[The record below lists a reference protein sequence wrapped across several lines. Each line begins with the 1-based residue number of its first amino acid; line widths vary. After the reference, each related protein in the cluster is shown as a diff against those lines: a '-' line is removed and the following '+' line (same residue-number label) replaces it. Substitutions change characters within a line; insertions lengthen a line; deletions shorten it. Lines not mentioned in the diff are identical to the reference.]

1 MDQQQKEEQVMQKIR
16 YGVAMSLD
24 GYIAGPN
31 GEADWIVIEP
41 EFDFAGLWAQFDT
54 LLMGRRTYEAAVA
67 RLGES
72 SMHGMKTVVVS
83 RTMRQKD
90 NPRITIVPEL
100 ERDSIKTIRA
110 QSSKDIWLFGG
121 GDLFRQVLAL
131 KEVDTI
137 EVSVIPVLLGGGLP
151 LLPPPAQQTK
161 LKLTNY
167 KAYPSGRVQLVYEV
181 L

>member
-1 MDQQQKEEQVMQKIR
+1 MKKIR

-41 EFDFAGLWAQFDT
+41 EFDFAELWAQFDT
-54 LLMGRRTYEAAVA
+54 LLMGRRTYAAAVA

-72 SMHGMKTVVVS
+72 SMQGMKIIIVS
-83 RTMRQKD
+83 RTLRRED
-90 NPRITIVPEL
+90 HPGISIVSQLDE
-100 ERDSIKTIRA
+100 DSIKAMRA

-121 GDLFRQVLAL
+121 GDLFRQMLAL
-131 KEVDTI
+131 KAVDTI
-137 EVSVIPVLLGGGLP
+137 ELSVIPVLLGGGLP
-151 LLPPPAQQTK
+151 FLPPPAQQTK
-161 LKLTNY
+161 LNLTSH
-167 KAYPSGRVQLVYEV
+167 KAYPTGRMQLVYEV